1 MRVTTRAG
9 RAKTG
14 TRRAGPV
21 AKAIGLGLTTALAIG
36 ISASPA
42 AAAAVTPVL
51 VTGNPALACPT
62 GSVGFRTPESD
73 TQPPANTT
81 VPVTVDG
88 TSGTVVVTFT
98 AANTL
103 VNFNTT
109 GNIAIRQV
117 TVKGGPNANRYT
129 YDANSTP
136 MSFPDGIAADTGL
149 VSPTNPGE
157 QTPTISHVDFCVIE
171 GNGS

>member
-1 MRVTTRAG
+1 MRVTTRAS

-14 TRRAGPV
+14 TGRRGLA
-21 AKAIGLGLTTALAIG
+21 AKAIGLGVTTALAIG
-36 ISASPA
+36 ISAGPA

-51 VTGNPALACPT
+51 VDGNPPLSCPD
-62 GSVGFRTPESD
+62 GSVAFRID
-73 TQPPANTT
+73 PPVNSTI
-81 VPVTVDG
+81 PVTVDG

-98 AANTL
+98 AGLTL

-109 GNIAIRQV
+109 GNLAIRQV
-117 TVKGGPNANRYT
+117 TVKGGPDANRYI

-136 MSFPDGIAADTGL
+136 TSFPDGIAADTGL
-149 VSPTNPGE
+149 VSPNNPGE
-157 QTPTISHVDFCVIE
+157 QVPMVSHVDFCVIE